1 MISVFVCHTKEVMKF
16 GEFRKYV
23 SRIDRVSICMKET
36 LSYENFQ
43 FIEMVPDT
51 YDAYYLYGVGLAQ
64 SEFPLSEVPEL
75 LVEMGKNL
83 SPEEKKEKIVYADCM
98 EIMLS
103 KVPKTSF

>member
-1 MISVFVCHTKEVMKF
+1 MKF

-51 YDAYYLYGVGLAQ
+51 YDQYYLYGVGLAR
-64 SEFPLSEVPEL
+64 SEFPLSEVPEML
-75 LVEMGKNL
+75 GEFGKDL
-83 SPEEKKEKIVYADCM
+83 SPEERNERIVYAECM
-98 EIMLS
+98 EIMLA
-103 KVPKTSF
+103 KVPKAIF

>member
-1 MISVFVCHTKEVMKF
+1 MKF

-51 YDAYYLYGVGLAQ
+51 YDQYYLYGVGLTK
-64 SEFPLSEVPEL
+64 SEFPLSEVPEMHAEL
-75 LVEMGKNL
+75 GKDL
-83 SPEEKKEKIVYADCM
+83 SLKERDDETVYAECL
-98 EIMLS
+98 EIMLA
-103 KVPKTSF
+103 KVPKANF

>member
-1 MISVFVCHTKEVMKF
+1 MKF

-43 FIEMVPDT
+43 FIELVPDT
-51 YDAYYLYGVGLAQ
+51 YDQYYLYGVGLAE
-64 SEFPLSEVPEL
+64 SEFPLSQVPEMNASL
-75 LVEMGKNL
+75 GKGL
-83 SPEEKKEKIVYADCM
+83 SHEEKEKEMVYAECM

-103 KVPKTSF
+103 KVQKANF